1 MAHLSQLHRQVIEL
15 SVKKQSQTGK
25 LSAASSGWGPWL
37 IELDDAK
44 LSDGFLQNKVKELKV
59 FRGALWPQMNSYFI
73 TAQIEVAP
81 CSIVCHFL
89 VHMVDLTNQ
98 PSYLTYSLPS
108 SLFLKK
114 VYYKV

>member
-59 FRGALWPQMNSYFI
+59 FHGALRPQINSYFI
-73 TAQIEVAP
+73 MAQIEVAP
-81 CSIVCHFL
+81 CSIFCHFL
-89 VHMVDLTNQ
+89 MHTVDLANQ
-98 PSYLTYSLPS
+98 PSHLTYSLP
-108 SLFLKK
+108 FLRF
-114 VYYKV
+114 